1 MENNKIRVAITQGD
15 TNGVGYE
22 VIMKAFEDP
31 AMLDLCTPI
40 IYGSPKVATYHR
52 NTLQIESNFS
62 IIKTAEEAKDM
73 RVNMLTVIEDEV
85 KVDMGQPTPESAEAA
100 RISYE
105 KAKEDYQKGLF
116 DVLVTAPANQ
126 ESTDPKALVVYMND
140 NLRVA
145 LVTKD
150 VAIKEVSEAITQQ
163 KIIEKARLFHQS
175 LRRDMR
181 IANPRIAVLSL
192 NPPSGNDGW
201 QGEEEE
207 EVIIPAIAA
216 LEQEGIQAF
225 GPYAA
230 DRIFGTS
237 DYLRFDGVLAM
248 YYDQG
253 LAPFKSIV
261 TEGSVRL
268 TTGLPLIITAPC
280 HGVDYAI
287 AGQGIEDGSAMR
299 HAIFTAIDVF
309 RNRRNYDEPL
319 QNPLPKLYHEK
330 RDDSEKVRFAQPRA
344 KDLFKKAPNTEKTE

>member
-1 MENNKIRVAITQGD
+1 
-15 TNGVGYE
+15 
-22 VIMKAFEDP
+22 
-31 AMLDLCTPI
+31 MLDLCTPI

-105 KAKEDYQKGLF
+105 KAMEDYQKGLF

-253 LAPFKSIV
+253 VLPLKMMAL
-261 TEGSVRL
+261 GGCAYYWA
-268 TTGLPLIITAPC
+268 GLPVVCTAPI
-280 HGVDYAI
+280 HGPAFEL
-287 AGQGIEDGSAMR
+287 ANANK
-299 HAIFTAIDVF
+299 A
-309 RNRRNYDEPL
+309 EP
-319 QNPLPKLYHEK
+319 
-330 RDDSEKVRFAQPRA
+330 DSYREAVYLAADIVNWRKNQ
-344 KDLFKKAPNTEKTE
+344 